1 MSLPESMLAAVLGG
15 PGVIRT
21 SRLPLPQVGPE
32 DVLVHVRRASL
43 CGTDLKIRSH
53 RFFGDGRPASDQF
66 VPGHEYAG
74 VVAAVGSAVDEFQV
88 GDRVVTEAH
97 RGCMRCANCLAGAYT
112 DCLNYGNRRKGH
124 RVQGMTVNGGFA
136 EYALNHVSTLY
147 RLPDSVDFDSAVV
160 LTTVGTV
167 MHALDVLGSLIV
179 GASVAVIGPGPI
191 GLLGA
196 QVARELGAEVVVL
209 TGTRDARLEI
219 GRKFGADLT
228 VNSRDEDAVLAV
240 RNATGGQGADIVLE
254 CSGAPSAVDDALR
267 MARRSGKVVLVGFF
281 DRPVT
286 ADLNHA
292 VMNGISIQTVRGEG
306 AGSVARAVSLAGR
319 GRLRT
324 AELVTHHFGLEDV
337 AEAFDTYAERRGNAI
352 KVMLDVS
359 EDRALGEAVPHDRAP
374 GNDVVPADTERSRV
388 G

>member
-1 MSLPESMLAAVLGG
+1 MSLPETMQAAVLGE
-15 PGVIRT
+15 PGALAVT
-21 SRLPLPQVGPE
+21 ELPVPRVGPE

-43 CGTDLKIRSH
+43 CGTDLKIRS
-53 RFFGDGRPASDQF
+53 RQFFEGGGPAAGEF

-74 VVAAVGSAVDEFQV
+74 AVVAVGSAVHEFRI

-112 DCLNYGNRRKGH
+112 ECLNYGLRHTGH

-136 EYALNHVSTLY
+136 EYALNHVSTLH
-147 RLPDSVDFDSAVV
+147 RLPDTVGFDTAVV

-167 MHALDVLGSLIV
+167 MHAFDVLGTLLV
-179 GASVAVIGPGPI
+179 GATVAVIGPGPI
-191 GLLGA
+191 GLLA
-196 QVARELGAEVVVL
+196 VQVARELGARTVAL
-209 TGTRDARLEI
+209 IGTRETRLAI
-219 GRKFGADLT
+219 GKSYGADL
-228 VNSRDEDAVLAV
+228 VLNSLQDDAVAAV
-240 RNATGGQGADIVLE
+240 REATDGIGADIVLE

-267 MARRSGKVVLVGFF
+267 MSRRSGKVVLVGFF
-281 DRPVT
+281 EQPVR

-306 AGSVARAVSLAGR
+306 TGSVARAVGLAAR

-324 AELVTHHFGLEDV
+324 AELVTHHFPLDDV

-352 KVMLDVS
+352 KVMLDIS
-359 EDRALGEAVPHDRAP
+359 EDAEEDPSAQDVEPARAA
-374 GNDVVPADTERSRV
+374 
-388 G
+388 

>member
-1 MSLPESMLAAVLGG
+1 MSLPKTMLAAVLGE
-15 PGVIRT
+15 PGVIGTR
-21 SRLPLPQVGPE
+21 RLPVPQVGAE

-53 RFFGDGRPASDQF
+53 QFFGGGGPATDPF

-74 VVAAVGSAVDEFQV
+74 VVAAVGSGVDEFQV

-112 DCLNYGNRRKGH
+112 DCLNYGDRRKGH
-124 RVQGMTVNGGFA
+124 RVQGMTVDGGFA

-160 LTTVGTV
+160 LTTAGTV
-167 MHALDVLGSLIV
+167 MHALHVLGSLIV
-179 GASVAVIGPGPI
+179 GASVVVIGPGPI
-191 GLLGA
+191 GLIGV
-196 QVARELGAEVVVL
+196 QVARELGAQMVAL
-209 TGTRDARLEI
+209 IGTRDDRLDI
-219 GRKFGADLT
+219 GRNFGADLT
-228 VNSRDEDAVLAV
+228 VNSRESDAVEAV
-240 RNATGGQGADIVLE
+240 RRATGGQGADIVLE
-254 CSGAPSAVDDALR
+254 CSGAPTAVDDALH
-267 MARRSGKVVLVGFF
+267 MAKRSGKVVLVGFF
-281 DRPVT
+281 DRPVL

-292 VMNGISIQTVRGEG
+292 VMNGITIETVRGEG

-324 AELVTHHFGLEDV
+324 SDLVTHHFGLEDI

-359 EDRALGEAVPHDRAP
+359 ED
-374 GNDVVPADTERSRV
+374 TEQSHA

>member
-1 MSLPESMLAAVLGG
+1 MVAAVLGE
-15 PGVIRT
+15 PGVISTRN
-21 SRLPLPQVGPE
+21 LPLPDVGPE

-53 RFFGDGRPASDQF
+53 RFFGDGGPSSDLF

-74 VVAAVGSAVDEFQV
+74 VVAAVGSAVDEFQA

-97 RGCMRCANCLAGAYT
+97 RGCMRCVNCLAGAYT
-112 DCLNYGNRRKGH
+112 DCLNYGNRLKGH
-124 RVQGMTVNGGFA
+124 RAQGMTVNGGFA
-136 EYALNHVSTLY
+136 EYAVNHVSTLY
-147 RLPDSVDFDSAVV
+147 GLPGSVDFDAAVV

-167 MHALDVLGSLIV
+167 MHAFDVLGSLLV

-191 GLLGA
+191 GLLGV
-196 QVARELGAEVVVL
+196 QVARELGAQVVALV
-209 TGTRDARLEI
+209 GTRDGRLEI
-219 GRKFGADLT
+219 GRKFGADLA
-228 VNSRDEDAVLAV
+228 VNSREQDAVAAV
-240 RNATGGQGADIVLE
+240 HKVTAGQGADIVLE
-254 CSGAPSAVDDALR
+254 CSGAASAVDDALR
-267 MARRSGKVVLVGFF
+267 MAKRSGKVVLVGFY
-281 DRPVT
+281 DQPVL

-306 AGSVARAVSLAGR
+306 AGSVARAVSLAAR

-337 AEAFDTYAERRGNAI
+337 ADAFDAYAERRGDAI

-359 EDRALGEAVPHDRAP
+359 EDMEESRAG
-374 GNDVVPADTERSRV
+374 
-388 G
+388 

>member
-1 MSLPESMLAAVLGG
+1 MSLPETMQAAVLGE

-21 SRLPLPQVGPE
+21 TTLPLPPVGPE

-43 CGTDLKIRSH
+43 CGTDLKVRSRH
-53 RFFGDGRPASDQF
+53 FFPDGGPAPDVF

-74 VVAAVGSAVDEFQV
+74 VVAAVGDTVDEFRV

-97 RGCMRCANCLAGAYT
+97 RGCMRCANCLAGGYT
-112 DCLNYGNRRKGH
+112 DCLNYGHRDKGH

-136 EYALNHVSTLY
+136 EYAVNHVSTLH
-147 RLPDSVDFDSAVV
+147 RLPDSVDFDAAVV

-167 MHALDVLGSLIV
+167 MHAFDTLDSLLV

-191 GLLGA
+191 GLLA
-196 QVARELGAEVVVL
+196 TQVARELGARTVAL
-209 TGTRDARLEI
+209 IGTRDARLEI
-219 GRKFGADLT
+219 GKSFGADL
-228 VNSRDEDAVLAV
+228 VLNSRNEDAVAAV
-240 RNATGGQGADIVLE
+240 REATQGTGADIVLE

-267 MARRSGKVVLVGFF
+267 MSKRAGKVVLVGFF
-281 DRPVT
+281 EEPVR

-292 VMNGISIQTVRGEG
+292 VMNGISIETVRGEG
-306 AGSVARAVSLAGR
+306 TGSLARAVSLAAR

-324 AELVTHHFGLEDV
+324 AELITHHFPLQGV
-337 AEAFDTYAERRGNAI
+337 GEAFDTYAERRGNAI

-359 EDRALGEAVPHDRAP
+359 EDGGARQ
-374 GNDVVPADTERSRV
+374 
-388 G
+388 